1 MKKLG
6 IGLQD
11 DIYEMLVTSSEE
23 NGIKPST
30 RATQIIT
37 LYLRNE
43 MKNKKPSSPA
53 KTTAEPEVKIIEDKD
68 FF

>member
-11 DIYEMLVTSSEE
+11 DIFEMLVASSEE

-43 MKNKKPSSPA
+43 MKHKEISTPV
-53 KTTAEPEVKIIEDKD
+53 KTTVEPEVKIIEDEG